1 MFLKNILTML
11 LTVMVFVMA
20 LTAGCAHTGTGFG
33 YLMKATGSATMSLGT
48 GVGKLLNGIGE
59 DVIDASSKQLEH
71 SKNNQ

>member
-1 MFLKNILTML
+1 MNFLKNIL
-11 LTVMVFVMA
+11 VVVVVFVTIFA
-20 LTAGCAHTGTGFG
+20 ISGCAHTGTGFG